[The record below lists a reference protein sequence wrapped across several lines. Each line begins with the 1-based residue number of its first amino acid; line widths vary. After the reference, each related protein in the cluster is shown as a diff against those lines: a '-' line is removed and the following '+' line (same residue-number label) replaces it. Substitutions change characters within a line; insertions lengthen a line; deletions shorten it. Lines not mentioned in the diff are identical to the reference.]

1 MVRTKHEITQSR
13 TAFPPSPGQVEWT
26 FLDLCC
32 ITHSRRF
39 STLIPNTQ
47 LSRCEAAAGWCCVGP
62 CIWVQW
68 DVMLYSTPQ
77 PAQCPLSAP
86 LSWSPPGSGSDAVQR
101 LFTSSDPRLRR
112 QWLAVT
118 PIMLLTQPPA
128 QNHIRLMTR
137 GGWQSDV
144 SPLLSQLP
152 GRCIPSHPNWSK
164 WSDLSLSP
172 PTLLFVYTRLFETRA
187 PKKKSND
194 VEFSSEDPILSM
206 THQDMFIKI
215 LPLDSERFTKE
226 WNWEMT
232 DIFFANLHQR
242 DVRYLLF
249 TTQQFIL
256 QVVLKF
262 MTE

>member
-1 MVRTKHEITQSR
+1 MLPRVSG
-13 TAFPPSPGQVEWT
+13 SS
-26 FLDLCC
+26 L
-32 ITHSRRF
+32 
-39 STLIPNTQ
+39 
-47 LSRCEAAAGWCCVGP
+47 RCDAS
-62 CIWVQW
+62 
-68 DVMLYSTPQ
+68 MLYSTPQ

-128 QNHIRLMTR
+128 QNHIRLMTWR
-137 GGWQSDV
+137 GWQSDC

-152 GRCIPSHPNWSK
+152 GAAYPATQIDQNDPICLCHRQLFCLFTPDYSRHVLPRKSQTMLNW
-164 WSDLSLSP
+164 
-172 PTLLFVYTRLFETRA
+172 V
-187 PKKKSND
+187 
-194 VEFSSEDPILSM
+194 PILSM
-206 THQDMFIKI
+206 NHQDMFIKI

-242 DVRYLLF
+242 DVQYLLF